1 MSTLRVNQLQHSGR
15 ANADLIIDANG
26 AITTNS
32 SFTANGSLTAN
43 GSFTLKGPVSG
54 NVVIGVTS
62 TPAVN
67 NKLYVQ
73 GSCAASMNTLVDGAT
88 VTPDFGTNNNF
99 TLTLA
104 GNRAI
109 ANPTNPTIG
118 QSGTIYLVQDSTGS
132 RTLTWGNTWRFQG
145 NTAPTLSTS
154 ANSVDMLV
162 YSVRTT
168 ANISAQ
174 LITNIG

>member
-26 AITTNS
+26 VITTNG
-32 SFTANGSLTAN
+32 SFAANGTLTLR
-43 GSFTLKGPVSG
+43 GFVSG

-62 TPAVN
+62 APAVN

-132 RTLTWGNTWRFQG
+132 RTLTCGNTWRFQG

>member
-1 MSTLRVNQLQHSGR
+1 MSTLKVNALQHNAR
-15 ANADLIIDANG
+15 ANADLLIDANG
-26 AITTNS
+26 AITTNG
-32 SFTANGSLTAN
+32 SFTANGTLTLR
-43 GSFTLKGPVSG
+43 GFVSG

-62 TPAVN
+62 TPTVN

-88 VTPDFGTNNNF
+88 VTPDFGSNNNF
-99 TLTLA
+99 TVTLA

-109 ANPTNPTIG
+109 ANPTSPTVG
-118 QSGTIYLVQDSTGS
+118 QSGTIYIIQDSTGS

>member
-1 MSTLRVNQLQHSGR
+1 MSTLKVNALQHTGA
-15 ANADLIIDANG
+15 ANSNIILDLAGGI
-26 AITTNS
+26 
-32 SFTANGSLTAN
+32 TANGTFRAN
-43 GSFTLKGPVSG
+43 GSANIAGG
-54 NVVIGVTS
+54 VVGRMILTGM
-62 TPAVN
+62 A
-67 NKLYVQ
+67 
-73 GSCAASMNTLVDGAT
+73 AASVNTLVDGAT
-88 VTPDFGTNNNF
+88 VTPDFSTNNNF
-99 TLTLA
+99 TLTLG

-109 ANPTNPTIG
+109 ANPNGPTVG
-118 QSGTIYLVQDSTGS
+118 QSGTIYIIQDTTGG